1 MLLSQIFIIFLF
13 TIAYFSWEKYSL
25 VLFLVLLLF
34 NREAL
39 LLIVVNGVLVELVLP
54 SLGESIELLESN

>member
-1 MLLSQIFIIFLF
+1 MNNLF
-13 TIAYFSWEKYSL
+13 AMAYFSWEKYSL

-39 LLIVVNGVLVELVLP
+39 LLIVVNGVLLELVLP